1 MYDEDGLYRI
11 NPERGKIRFSKIE
24 VRDILIS
31 MCVLALAFTILYR
44 RGSILDYFA
53 DIVGEDWKWVG
64 LFGLCFGLVIFS
76 FLLHELGHKF
86 TAQKAGL
93 VSEYRMYPVGLFITL
108 LTSVIGFL
116 FAMPGAVMIQGQT
129 DQRTYAKIS
138 LAGPI
143 VNIVLA
149 AVGVVG
155 CLLTNYSAA
164 VVPFYMLASLNSILA
179 LFNMLPIPPLDG
191 SKIVGWNIPVY
202 IVVIAIAALE
212 FAYVRFFM
220 PDLYWGM

>member
-11 NPERGKIRFSKIE
+11 NPEKGKISFSSIE

-31 MCVLALAFTILYR
+31 MAVLALAFTLLYR
-44 RGSILDYFA
+44 RGSILDYFE
-53 DIVGEDWKWVG
+53 DLVGEDWKWVG
-64 LFGLCFGLVIFS
+64 LFGMCFGLVIFS

-86 TAQKAGL
+86 TAQRAGL
-93 VSEYRMYPVGLFITL
+93 ASEYRMYPIGLFITL

-116 FAMPGAVMIQGQT
+116 FAMPGAVMISGQT
-129 DQRTYAKIS
+129 DKATYAKIS
-138 LAGPI
+138 LAGPV

-149 AVGVVG
+149 VVGVAG
-155 CLLTNYSAA
+155 CLFFNHSWIA
-164 VVPFYMLASLNSILA
+164 VPFYMLASLNSILA

-202 IVVIAIAALE
+202 VVVIAVAALE

-220 PDLYWGM
+220 PAIYWA

>member
-11 NPERGKIRFSKIE
+11 NPEKGRISFSSIE
-24 VRDILIS
+24 LRDILIS
-31 MCVLALAFTILYR
+31 MVVLALAFMLLYR
-44 RGSILDYFA
+44 SGSILNYFEYY
-53 DIVGEDWKWVG
+53 VGEDWKWVG
-64 LFGLCFGLVIFS
+64 LFCLCFGLVIFS

-86 TAQKAGL
+86 TAQRAGL
-93 VSEYRMYPVGLFITL
+93 VSEYRMYPIGLFITL
-108 LTSVIGFL
+108 VTAVIGFL
-116 FAMPGAVMIQGQT
+116 FAMPGAVVISGQT

-138 LAGPI
+138 LAGPV

-149 AVGVVG
+149 VVGIIG
-155 CLLTNYSAA
+155 CLLTNYSWA

-202 IVVIAIAALE
+202 IAVIALAALE

-220 PDLYWGM
+220 PTLYWA

>member
-11 NPERGKIRFSKIE
+11 NPEKGKISFSSIE
-24 VRDILIS
+24 IRDILIS
-31 MCVLALAFTILYR
+31 MGVLALAFTILYR
-44 RGSILDYFA
+44 NSSILDYFA
-53 DIVGEDWKWVG
+53 YYLGEDWKWVG
-64 LFGLCFGLVIFS
+64 LFGMCIGLVIFS

-93 VSEYRMYPVGLFITL
+93 ASEYRMYPIGLFITL

-116 FAMPGAVMIQGQT
+116 FAMPGAVMISGQT
-129 DQRTYAKIS
+129 DKATYAKIS
-138 LAGPI
+138 LAGPV

-149 AVGVVG
+149 VVGIVG
-155 CLLTNYSAA
+155 CLLTNYGWA
-164 VVPFYMLASLNSILA
+164 VVPFFMLASLNSILA

-191 SKIVGWNIPVY
+191 SKIVGWNIPLY

-220 PDLYWGM
+220 PTLYWA